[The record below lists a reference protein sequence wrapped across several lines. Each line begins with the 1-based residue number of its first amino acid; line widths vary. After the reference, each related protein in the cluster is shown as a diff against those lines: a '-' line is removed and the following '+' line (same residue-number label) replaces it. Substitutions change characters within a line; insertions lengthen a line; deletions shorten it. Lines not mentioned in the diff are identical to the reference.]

1 MRIPIQVLVYP
12 VMLSEAGWK
21 YLMLKRTEE
30 RGGFWQGVTGHPEGK
45 ESIEQAA
52 ARELLEE
59 TGFIPNFLIKTDF
72 SYKIK
77 IEESAKDIF
86 PEGTTELDEY
96 VFVARIDQKDLPSID
111 SYEHTEWKW
120 CSYEE
125 AQKLLFWE
133 ENKQALEYVR
143 KFLEE

>member
-1 MRIPIQVLVYP
+1 MRIPKQVLVYP
-12 VMLSEAGWK
+12 IRQKENLWE
-21 YLMLKRTEE
+21 YLLLKRTEE

-52 ARELLEE
+52 SRELLEE
-59 TGFIPNFLIKTDF
+59 TGFIPAFILKTDY

-77 IEESAKDIF
+77 VEEKFKDIY
-86 PEGTTELDEY
+86 PKGTKEIDEY
-96 VFVARIDQKDLPSID
+96 VFVARIDQDDFPHID
-111 SYEHTEWKW
+111 EFEHTEWKW

-125 AQKLLFWE
+125 AMNLLYWK
-133 ENKQALEYVR
+133 ENKKALEYVK